1 MTAEKKQEICKQAD
15 LRRKDLIRILQ
26 DMVRLPSVTHPPGG
40 EPGQPPVLPGP
51 AHRRR
56 AGEGRPGPAGV

>member
-1 MTAEKKQEICKQAD
+1 MTAEKKREICKQAD

-40 EPGQPPVLPGP
+40 D
-51 AHRRR
+51 
-56 AGEGRPGPAGV
+56 EGRVQGYVAELFRRMGL